1 MRIQIRIYFMN
12 RYISPQ
18 QLDEKTRIVVTRR
31 PRMVDRRSRASTK
44 CEGTQSPFNS
54 LLFPPHTIARVLSCG
69 KINAMDDRKRPAK
82 QSAGSPSPKRKN
94 SLAKESRFEDIEVP
108 PLVPSGQQAK
118 MIRYN
123 DEIHQSIDLCP
134 LMKRIMDTWPVQRL
148 HDLKQLGTANMVYAC
163 ATHTRFEHSVGVA
176 HLARE
181 MCRRLQFRHPN
192 FGVTNKDVLCVAL
205 AGLLRKFSSVFDVTS
220 ALTSNLSFCSI
231 VQ

>member
-1 MRIQIRIYFMN
+1 M
-12 RYISPQ
+12 
-18 QLDEKTRIVVTRR
+18 DE
-31 PRMVDRRSRASTK
+31 
-44 CEGTQSPFNS
+44 
-54 LLFPPHTIARVLSCG
+54 
-69 KINAMDDRKRPAK
+69 MDDRKRPAK
-82 QSAGSPSPKRKN
+82 ESAGSPSPKRKN
-94 SLAKESRFEDIEVP
+94 SLAKGSRFDDSEIP

-181 MCRRLQFRHPN
+181 MCKRLQFRHPT
-192 FGVTNKDVLCVAL
+192 FGVTNKDVLCVSL
-205 AGLLRKFSSVFDVTS
+205 AGLLRKFRFVFGVTPDS
-220 ALTSNLSFCSI
+220 TFHLSFCFI
-231 VQ
+231 VH